1 MRDGRLAFLGCGRLA
16 LAMAVKSRPT
26 PDADDSAFAEA
37 MRGVKVL
44 GGPRRV
50 VPDLVRADGAAAKK
64 HLAGV
69 QARRARALSPPAPR
83 DLGSAAD
90 AASGG
95 RRPAGGAAAG
105 ATDRTGDAEAG
116 TGTGTEQWHLRAAGI
131 DRRTVKRLRAG
142 EVTIEA
148 RLDLHG
154 LTRSRAIDALERFL
168 AAARA
173 SQRRG
178 LLVIHGRGLH
188 SGADGPTLTH
198 VVREALAHGVHADA
212 VLAAVPA
219 PPRLGGVGATLVWLR
234 RA

>member
-1 MRDGRLAFLGCGRLA
+1 
-16 LAMAVKSRPT
+16 MAVKSRPT
-26 PDADDSAFAEA
+26 KTAPDADADAFAEA

-50 VPDLVRADGAAAKK
+50 VPDPARAGGAGARK

-69 QARRARALSPPAPR
+69 EARRARALSPPTPP
-83 DLGSAAD
+83 DLGSVAD
-90 AASGG
+90 PAGGG
-95 RRPAGGAAAG
+95 RRHAGGAAAG
-105 ATDRTGDAEAG
+105 ATDRTGDAEAS
-116 TGTGTEQWHLRAAGI
+116 TGTGPWHLRSAGI

-142 EVTIEA
+142 HVTVEA

-168 AAARA
+168 AVARA

-188 SGADGPTLTH
+188 SGADGPTLTN
-198 VVREALAHGVHADA
+198 VVREALAHGAHADA

-219 PPRLGGVGATLVWLR
+219 PPRLGGEGATLVWLR
-234 RA
+234 RS

>member
-1 MRDGRLAFLGCGRLA
+1 
-16 LAMAVKSRPT
+16 MAVKPRPT
-26 PDADDSAFAEA
+26 KTAPVPAPSDDASAFAEA

-44 GGPRRV
+44 DGRPRV
-50 VPDLVRADGAAAKK
+50 VPDLARASRAGSRS

-69 QARRARALSPPAPR
+69 EARRARALSPPASR
-83 DLGSAAD
+83 DMGSAA
-90 AASGG
+90 
-95 RRPAGGAAAG
+95 AAAG
-105 ATDRTGDAEAG
+105 GGGRGDASGLAAGDTDRTGDTSAS
-116 TGTGTEQWHLRAAGI
+116 TGTGQWHLRSAGI

-142 EVTIEA
+142 EVTIDA

-154 LTRSRAIDALERFL
+154 LTRSRALDTLDRFL
-168 AAARA
+168 AVARA

-198 VVREALAHGVHADA
+198 AVREALAHGVHADA

-219 PPRLGGVGATLVWLR
+219 PPRLGGVGATVVWLR
-234 RA
+234 RS